1 MPTRNIHL
9 SSELDDYIEDRVQ
22 SGMYANASEV
32 LRAGLRQLQQV
43 EEENRAKIQ
52 VLKAAIKS
60 GIDSGV
66 AEGDVLARLRQRIHD
81 RAAIKGSK
89 RK

>member
-52 VLKAAIKS
+52 VLKAAVKL

-66 AEGDVLARLRQRIHD
+66 AEGDVLGRLRQRIHD
-81 RAAIKGSK
+81 RAATKGPR

>member
-9 SSELDDYIEDRVQ
+9 SAELDKYIEDRVQ

-52 VLKAAIKS
+52 ILKAAVKS
-60 GIDSGV
+60 GMNSGV
-66 AEGDVLARLRQRIHD
+66 AEGDVLRRLRQRIHD
-81 RAAIKGSK
+81 RAAAKG
-89 RK
+89 RKTA

>member
-1 MPTRNIHL
+1 
-9 SSELDDYIEDRVQ
+9 
-22 SGMYANASEV
+22 MYANASEV

-43 EEENRAKIQ
+43 EEENRAKVQ

-66 AEGDVLARLRQRIHD
+66 AEGDVFGRLRQRIHD

-89 RK
+89 KK

>member
-9 SSELDDYIEDRVQ
+9 SAELDNYIEDRVQ

-52 VLKAAIKS
+52 VLKAAVKS

-66 AEGDVLARLRQRIHD
+66 AEGDVLGRLRQRIQD
-81 RAAIKGSK
+81 RAATKGPR